1 MDLSLTQAQEMLKS
15 TAQDFIQREYP
26 KEKLLELDKTDTGC
40 TPELWER
47 AAALGWLGM
56 PIPAEYGGEGLS
68 LTDTAVLFQELGRGP
83 IAGPHFSSGILG
95 SLLLLEAATD
105 AQKRDWLPQV
115 CRGSM
120 VLAAAI
126 SDPDRSWGPG
136 AVQMTP
142 AQRNGDYVL
151 NGTKLFVQ
159 DAAMATHLLCA
170 IRTGQAS
177 TGQEAD
183 GIALLLVDANLPG
196 VAIRTLPGFIGQAT
210 EITFHNVPVPQANL
224 LGESPGNGWQALDSA
239 LQKALPI
246 LCAYQVGGCEAVFD
260 MSVAYSR
267 TRVQFG
273 TPVGRFQRVQDHI
286 INLVNHLDA
295 ARWTTYEALWKLDTD
310 RPARDAVHLAKAV
323 TAEAHYQACNYAHE
337 VHAGVGSMIE
347 YGLAMHTKTSRTL
360 YAHLGDPKYHRR
372 QLAHAI
378 GL

>member
-1 MDLSLTQAQEMLKS
+1 MDLSLNQAQEMLKAA
-15 TAQDFIQREYP
+15 AQDFIQREYP
-26 KEKLLELDKTDTGC
+26 KEKLLELEKTGTGC

-83 IAGPHFSSGILG
+83 VVGPHFSSSVLG
-95 SLLLLEAATD
+95 SLLLLEAGTD
-105 AQKRDWLPQV
+105 TQKRQWLPQV
-115 CRGSM
+115 CRGSI
-120 VLAAAI
+120 VLSAAI
-126 SDPDRSWGPG
+126 SDPQRSWGPS
-136 AVQMTP
+136 AVRMAP
-142 AQRNGDYVL
+142 DQRNGDYVL

-159 DAAMATHLLCA
+159 DAVMATHLVCA
-170 IRTGQAS
+170 IRTGQDDDAV
-177 TGQEAD
+177 G
-183 GIALLLVDANLPG
+183 LLLVDASLPG
-196 VAIRTLPGFIGQAT
+196 VAVRNLPGFLGQSS
-210 EITFHNVPVPQANL
+210 EVTFDNVTVPIDNL
-224 LGESPGNGWQALDSA
+224 LGEAATGGWSSLEAA

-295 ARWTTYEALWKLDTD
+295 ARWTTYEALWKLDTA

-347 YGLAMHTKTSRTL
+347 YGLAMHTKMSRTL
-360 YAHLGDPKYHRR
+360 YSYLGDPKYHRR
-372 QLAHAI
+372 QLADAI